1 MDHRGRVD
9 ILAVRCF
16 TAAQWDDFSGH
27 DRPGGRHIVA
37 RVVGEAGL
45 SRAVVAIEYISRVL
59 PRPKVKASIYLSAS
73 KTW

>member
-16 TAAQWDDFSGH
+16 TAAQWDFSGH
-27 DRPGGRHIVA
+27 RRPGGRQIVA

-45 SRAVVAIEYISRVL
+45 SRAVTAIEYISRFRSL
-59 PRPKVKASIYLSAS
+59 PR
-73 KTW
+73 

>member
-27 DRPGGRHIVA
+27 GRSGGRHIVA

-45 SRAVVAIEYISRVL
+45 SRAVAAIEYISRFRS
-59 PRPKVKASIYLSAS
+59 RPEVKANIYL
-73 KTW
+73 